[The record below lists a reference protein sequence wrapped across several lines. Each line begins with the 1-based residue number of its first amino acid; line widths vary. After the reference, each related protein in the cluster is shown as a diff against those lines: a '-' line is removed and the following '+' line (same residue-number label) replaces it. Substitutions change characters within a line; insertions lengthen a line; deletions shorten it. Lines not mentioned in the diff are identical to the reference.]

1 MTANEFGDSIAVA
14 ALAQANRQAQSA
26 GGEIGLVMDGAAVR
40 RIFKLT
46 RVDRVFRVF
55 DDLPAAV
62 SAPGL
67 ASPRDVS
74 SSELSGP
81 RAGRAPERAWLGD
94 LLLDRLGGTTGVNV
108 CFEHRGSVLERLLG
122 YEVCCGPGITAP
134 LVLSPTRPRRRPG
147 PRGR

>member
-67 ASPRDVS
+67 ASS
-74 SSELSGP
+74 
-81 RAGRAPERAWLGD
+81 A
-94 LLLDRLGGTTGVNV
+94 
-108 CFEHRGSVLERLLG
+108 
-122 YEVCCGPGITAP
+122 
-134 LVLSPTRPRRRPG
+134 
-147 PRGR
+147 